1 MKQYNRKDHL
11 LGCLYAAGIG
21 DAMGAPSEAF
31 SRQEIK
37 EKFHGGIK
45 EFHGPGDNMYVQG
58 NIAGEV
64 TDDTTQLYEMARAVI
79 HAKGQLKVEDA
90 ASALVYWS
98 KHYPKYYPR
107 NAGTTTRFVIEEL
120 KNGMDP
126 VEVGKTG
133 GSYGRGTSNG
143 AAMRI
148 AVAGLLHPGNLDEA
162 IKTTIT
168 MTKPSHGTQ
177 HAYAGACAIACG
189 IAQALSEDADIFTVL
204 KACLYGARKG
214 EERGCQEARMAA
226 GEAII
231 PKIMRA
237 VDIALTTD
245 TMDDTLQQLE
255 AYVGNDGSIQ
265 SSVASAIGIFLA
277 VEGDVEKTVC
287 YGANLGGDTDTIG
300 CIAGMLSGAL
310 RGFNSIRKDWIQVF
324 KKANPELDF
333 DTICEELMLLI
344 EE

>member
-1 MKQYNRKDHL
+1 MKQYSLKDHV

-37 EKFHGGIK
+37 EKFNGGIRT
-45 EFHGPGDNMYVQG
+45 FHGPGENMYVQG

-64 TDDTTQLYEMARAVI
+64 TDDTTQMYEMAKAI
-79 HAKGQLKVEDA
+79 LQAKGQLSVEDA
-90 ASALVYWS
+90 ARALVGWS

-107 NAGTTTRFVIEEL
+107 NAGTTTRYVIEEL
-120 KNGMDP
+120 KNGLDP
-126 VEVGKTG
+126 TEVGKTG
-133 GSYGRGTSNG
+133 GIYGRGTSNG

-148 AVAGLLHPGNLDEA
+148 AGAGLRHPKDMDGAMETA
-162 IKTTIT
+162 IT

-189 IAQALSEDADIFTVL
+189 IAKAMSEDADVFSVL
-204 KACLYGARKG
+204 KACLYGAKKG
-214 EERGCQEARMAA
+214 EERGCQEARIAA
-226 GEAII
+226 GEAIL

-237 VDIALTTD
+237 VHVALTTD
-245 TMDDTLQQLE
+245 TMEDTLTQLD

-277 VEGDVEKTVC
+277 VEGDIEQTVL

-300 CIAGMLSGAL
+300 CIAGMLSGAYS
-310 RGFNSIRKDWIQVF
+310 GFNSIRKDWIDIF

-333 DTICEELMLLI
+333 DGLTDTFLRLI
-344 EE
+344 K